1 MRPWPQFDGLDRAG
15 GEMHRTNGP
24 TVEVKSACG
33 AVLGRHR
40 AGVLEFLGIPYA
52 QAPVGS
58 FRFAAPVKKP
68 PFEPV
73 FPALSYGDAA
83 PQRSPLPQTLGRLF
97 GMPTGQSENCL
108 NLNIWTP
115 GIDAKRPVLVF
126 VHGGAFITGS
136 GAQYPGGDLARRGDC
151 VVVTINYRL
160 GLAGFNGFAELF
172 PGDERFA
179 ANPGLLDQ
187 RCALRWVR
195 DNIEA
200 FGGDPDCVTLA
211 GESAGAA
218 SVAFHLVADESKP
231 LFHKA
236 ILQSGGLNLFYP
248 RDHARSL
255 AGRVAQALGAASD
268 PDRLFELPALTL
280 ASNLEDAE
288 GERLGIVARP
298 YVDGIEIPD
307 EPLGE
312 IFKRMKPCPT
322 MIGTNRDELA
332 FFIDLPLFPFE
343 WSKPAMEA
351 YVTWVSDAERARTIG
366 DLYRDDHEG
375 LIGFGTELLFRMPA
389 IHAADIQSGRADT
402 FMYRLDWEAKGLL
415 ARQGA
420 THSVDLPLLFEDF
433 LKPFRSVYLGVMPD
447 HRRQA
452 LASRMR
458 DHWLS
463 FVREGRPGADWPAYE
478 TGRRETMI
486 FDVEDKVIPDPE
498 RVHRIVWQ
506 GIDGWTY

>member
-1 MRPWPQFDGLDRAG
+1 MRPWPQFDGLDRAV
-15 GEMHRTNGP
+15 GERRRTSGQ
-24 TVEVKSACG
+24 TFEVEAACG
-33 AVLGRHR
+33 PVLGRWR

-52 QAPVGS
+52 EAPVGPL
-58 FRFAAPVKKP
+58 RFAAPVRKRR
-68 PFEPV
+68 FETV
-73 FPALSYGDAA
+73 FAALEYGDAA
-83 PQRSPLPQTLGRLF
+83 PQQSPLPQSLGRLF
-97 GMPTGQSENCL
+97 GMATSQSEKCL
-108 NLNIWTP
+108 NLNVWTP
-115 GIDAKRPVLVF
+115 GTEGKRPVLVF
-126 VHGGAFITGS
+126 VHGGAFVIGS

-151 VVVTINYRL
+151 VIVTINYRL
-160 GLAGFNGFAELF
+160 GLAGFNGFPELF

-187 RCALRWVR
+187 RCALRWVQ

-200 FGGDPDCVTLA
+200 FGGDPGQVTLA

-218 SVAFHLVADESKP
+218 SVAFHLVAEDSKP
-231 LFHKA
+231 LFHQA

-248 RDHARSL
+248 RDHAGSL
-255 AGRVAQALGAASD
+255 AARVAKALGASGD
-268 PDRLFELPALTL
+268 PDRLFDVSALRL
-280 ASNLEDAE
+280 ASSLDDVE
-288 GERLGIVARP
+288 GEKLGVVARP
-298 YVDGIEIPD
+298 YVDGVDIPD
-307 EPLGE
+307 RPLGE
-312 IFKRMKPCPT
+312 ILTLIKPCPT

-351 YVTWVSDAERARTIG
+351 YVTWVSDADQARTIS
-366 DLYRDDHEG
+366 DLYQDDHDG
-375 LIGFGTELLFRMPA
+375 LIGFGTDLLFRMPA
-389 IHAADIQSGRADT
+389 IHAADFQASQAST
-402 FMYRLDWEAKGLL
+402 FMYRLDWKAKGLL

-452 LASRMR
+452 LALRMR

-463 FVREGRPGADWPAYE
+463 FVREGRPGVDWPAYE

-486 FDVEDKVIPDPE
+486 FDLEDRVMHDPE
-498 RVHRIVWQ
+498 RVHRIVWK